1 MMMSRVE
8 PITTAQP
15 SASRSQVSQ
24 ETQGFMFGL
33 LGVLI
38 FSFTLPATRVA
49 VAELDPVFVGLG
61 RALIAAA
68 LAAPLLYFTR
78 QKRPTHQQFMR
89 LCVVALGVV
98 VGFPL
103 LSAFAMRY
111 ASASHGAIVTGLLPL
126 ATAVV
131 STIRNGER
139 PSGVFWMAAVIGS
152 ATVVAFVLLSGDGQI
167 HIGDFAM
174 LGAVAIGS
182 LGYVEGGR
190 LSQEIGSWQT
200 ICWALVISA
209 PVLILPVAGSAA
221 QHGLQASPQA
231 WLAFAYVSVF
241 SMFLGFFAWYRG
253 LALGGIARVGQV
265 QLLQAFFTVAW
276 SALLLGERITPLTI
290 VALLIVISMIV
301 VIRRAPIRQR
311 EKHA

>member
-1 MMMSRVE
+1 
-8 PITTAQP
+8 
-15 SASRSQVSQ
+15 
-24 ETQGFMFGL
+24 
-33 LGVLI
+33 
-38 FSFTLPATRVA
+38 
-49 VAELDPVFVGLG
+49 
-61 RALIAAA
+61 
-68 LAAPLLYFTR
+68 
-78 QKRPTHQQFMR
+78 MR

-111 ASASHGAIVTGLLPL
+111 TDASHGAIVTGLLPL

-131 STIRNGER
+131 SAVRNGER
-139 PSGVFWMAAVIGS
+139 PSGVFWLAAVIGS
-152 ATVVAFVLLSGDGQI
+152 ATVVAFVLLSSDGQI

-174 LGAVAIGS
+174 LGAVAVGS

-190 LSQEIGSWQT
+190 LSKEMGSWQT
-200 ICWALVISA
+200 ICWALVISV
-209 PVLILPVAGSAA
+209 PVLIFPVTASAVS
-221 QHGLQASPQA
+221 HGLHASAQA

-276 SALLLGERITPLTI
+276 SALLLGETIKPLTV
-290 VALLIVISMIV
+290 VALLIVIAMIV

-311 EKHA
+311 SRHI